1 VQHYPQDSSIFVVP
15 DQFSPRKL
23 LSPNLTS
30 SGVLL
35 ASLVFAYLISEN
47 PSYTEPSTVAQQA
60 SIYVGLG
67 LLGSIAIDLR
77 RGWRNIFRMD
87 LLCLVSLYGLTL
99 LEFLFSQPNFDQGS
113 TTVAS
118 TVTAIHAVLLGMAG
132 LVVGRHLSKRKP
144 IRLPWLNFRQLK
156 NKQLFTLLVLAAF
169 LGFLWMLLAVNFN
182 LFDLIKAMMRARFS
196 QPWARGRLGGIT
208 ALLSEL
214 ELFLLIVPALFGIIL
229 TRQKTFPKGWLFIST
244 LVFSLTLFQGFCSG
258 TRSIFVMYV
267 ASFMAGYLLNLQRNT
282 FTNTAVPIGAAVV
295 LLYFGT
301 YNMLQFRTIGLTA
314 YLAGYREG
322 FLSDTFFVDYNL
334 KSLGQ
339 VIAAMPE
346 QHGFL
351 GWEVF
356 YWALVRPIPRI
367 LFPFKP
373 EGLSVSIEQIVG
385 AEGWTVATTYIGES
399 YMAGGWIMIFLVSLG
414 IGIFTAWWNRISV
427 QTHSAYSML
436 LYASGFAAAAITMR
450 SLFAF
455 TTAMLPVL
463 ALILYPRFIDR
474 SLRG

>member
-1 VQHYPQDSSIFVVP
+1 MQHYSQDPSIFVVP

-23 LSPNLTS
+23 LSPNPTS

-35 ASLVFAYLISEN
+35 ASLVFTYLISEN

-182 LFDLIKAMMRARFS
+182 LFDLVKALMRERFA
-196 QPWARGRLGGIT
+196 QPWSRGRLGGTT

-450 SLFAF
+450 SLFEF